1 MTAEPRMRPAK
12 ESGNENEAKL
22 RELNAQIE
30 EAHRIIGDLRD
41 RDSLKTQFLSNIA
54 HDLRTPLTAIIT
66 HAEILR
72 DGLLGE
78 MSVRQRDSVGTII
91 SGGRQLLD
99 MIASNSSVNA
109 PGQGG
114 NIDVRV

>member
-54 HDLRTPLTAIIT
+54 HDLRTPLA
-66 HAEILR
+66 
-72 DGLLGE
+72 GLLTG
-78 MSVRQRDSVGTII
+78 
-91 SGGRQLLD
+91 LLTSQSPRKHRIFALFD
-99 MIASNSSVNA
+99 GSCSCSSSS
-109 PGQGG
+109 
-114 NIDVRV
+114 R